1 MIGMVLAR
9 SSCKGTNARS
19 FQSIISVKHPPRLQA
34 TNQRAGEDGR
44 NNRVRAMAI
53 LAMRRCS
60 PSITSRTHGGLVV
73 QTLSK
78 GRSYHTKAPRKVSS
92 GCAFYAFT
100 GSLAFGA
107 LAPDSIPLMLK
118 PSSKS
123 GHHTPRT

>member
-9 SSCKGTNARS
+9 SSCKGTNACS
-19 FQSIISVKHPPRLQA
+19 FQSISVKPPPRLQA
-34 TNQRAGEDGR
+34 TNQRTGEDGR
-44 NNRVRAMAI
+44 KNQVRVMVI
-53 LAMRRCS
+53 PAMRRSS
-60 PSITSRTHGGLVV
+60 PSITSRTQGGLVV
-73 QTLSK
+73 QVKSK
-78 GRSYHTKAPRKVSS
+78 GRSNHTKARKLSS